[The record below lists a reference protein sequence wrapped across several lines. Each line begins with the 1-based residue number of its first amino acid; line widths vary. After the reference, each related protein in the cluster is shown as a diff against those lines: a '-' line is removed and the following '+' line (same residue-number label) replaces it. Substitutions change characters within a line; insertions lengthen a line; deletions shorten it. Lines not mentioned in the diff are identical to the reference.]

1 MCQTATISRSIGR
14 LGRRSFDRRMRVVSP
29 MFVDK
34 KGDITR
40 LCNSVAGLCE
50 MLHEDFSTITKEDYE
65 VFGGELRVLIST
77 LKDLY
82 QDSLCREELK
92 ESNELLRTQIDDLV
106 ELNHDI
112 LNFRVHLQEDEAVR
126 KTMKSIGQLDF
137 SRFFK

>member
-1 MCQTATISRSIGR
+1 
-14 LGRRSFDRRMRVVSP
+14 